1 MEIPKVATIIDIH
14 TLGEIFSFKNKKP
27 NKAVIKGIA
36 AKVSKVIAAVV
47 CVIDHIKVVMANP
60 SPVPPIN
67 PDKPILK

>member
-47 CVIDHIKVVMANP
+47 CVIDHIKVIIAVL
-60 SPVPPIN
+60 SPMPPRI
-67 PDKPILK
+67 PDFPTFL